1 MYTCFGYGEFTM
13 TDFNSV
19 LKFSLG
25 VDQLSFEM
33 DGQNS
38 QLDQGLSYIQ
48 SNSIRHGVL
57 DELAIESM
65 VYVIEELLE
74 SVQMKYA
81 QPKIATTSD
90 TLFQRVLALF
100 FPDQQQIDRV
110 QLESAFNTFV
120 ERREYYVSQVA
131 DDGLSSLVYFIV
143 LREMMHH
150 WNVLEIQ
157 LEQLDFE

>member
-1 MYTCFGYGEFTM
+1 M
-13 TDFNSV
+13 TDLDGV

-33 DGQNS
+33 DGQHI
-38 QLDQGLSYIQ
+38 QLDRGLSFIQ
-48 SNSIRHGVL
+48 SNSMRHGLL

-65 VYVIEELLE
+65 IYVIEELLE

-90 TLFQRVLALF
+90 VLFQRVLTLF

-120 ERREYYVSQVA
+120 ERREYYVSKVA

-150 WNVLEIQ
+150 WNVVEMK

>member
-1 MYTCFGYGEFTM
+1 M
-13 TDFNSV
+13 TDPNGV

-25 VDQLSFEM
+25 LDQLSFEM
-33 DGQNS
+33 DGQRIL
-38 QLDQGLSYIQ
+38 LDQGLSFIQ
-48 SNSIRHGVL
+48 SKSMRHGLL

-65 VYVIEELLE
+65 IYVIEELLE

-81 QPKIATTSD
+81 QPKTAATSD
-90 TLFQRVLALF
+90 ALFQKVLTLF

-120 ERREYYVSQVA
+120 ERREYYVSKVA
-131 DDGLSSLVYFIV
+131 DNCLFSLVYFIV

-150 WNVLEIQ
+150 WNVVEIQ
-157 LEQLDFE
+157 LKQLDFE

>member
-1 MYTCFGYGEFTM
+1 MADLDG
-13 TDFNSV
+13 V

-33 DGQNS
+33 DGQHI
-38 QLDQGLSYIQ
+38 QLDQGLSFIQ
-48 SNSIRHGVL
+48 SNRMSHGVL

-65 VYVIEELLE
+65 IYVIEELLE

-81 QPKIATTSD
+81 QPKTAVTSD
-90 TLFQRVLALF
+90 GLFQKILALLL
-100 FPDQQQIDRV
+100 PDQQQIDRV

-131 DDGLSSLVYFIV
+131 DDGLSSLIYFIV

-150 WNVLEIQ
+150 WNVVEIQ
-157 LEQLDFE
+157 FEQL

>member
-1 MYTCFGYGEFTM
+1 M
-13 TDFNSV
+13 TDLDGV

-25 VDQLSFEM
+25 VDQLSFEI
-33 DGQNS
+33 DGQHIL
-38 QLDQGLSYIQ
+38 LDQGLSYIQ
-48 SNSIRHGVL
+48 SNSMRHGLL

-65 VYVIEELLE
+65 IYVIEELLE
-74 SVQMKYA
+74 SVQMQYA
-81 QPKIATTSD
+81 QPKTAMTSD

-131 DDGLSSLVYFIV
+131 DDSLSSLIYFIV

-150 WNVLEIQ
+150 WNVVEIQ
-157 LEQLDFE
+157 FKQLNFE

>member
-1 MYTCFGYGEFTM
+1 MIDLNG
-13 TDFNSV
+13 V

-33 DGQNS
+33 DGKNI

-48 SNSIRHGVL
+48 SNSMRHGLL

-65 VYVIEELLE
+65 IYVIEELLE

-81 QPKIATTSD
+81 QLKTAMTSD
-90 TLFQRVLALF
+90 VIFQKVLALF
-100 FPDQQQIDRV
+100 FSDQQQLDRV

-120 ERREYYVSQVA
+120 ERREYYVSKVA
-131 DDGLSSLVYFIV
+131 DDGLSSLIYFIV

-150 WNVLEIQ
+150 WNVVEIQ
-157 LEQLDFE
+157 FEQLNFE

>member
-1 MYTCFGYGEFTM
+1 M
-13 TDFNSV
+13 TNLNSL

-25 VDQLSFEM
+25 LDQLSFEM
-33 DGQNS
+33 DGQNI

-48 SNSIRHGVL
+48 SNSMRHGLL

-65 VYVIEELLE
+65 IYVIEELLE

-81 QPKIATTSD
+81 QPKTAATSD
-90 TLFQRVLALF
+90 ALFQKVLTLF

-120 ERREYYVSQVA
+120 ERREY
-131 DDGLSSLVYFIV
+131 
-143 LREMMHH
+143 
-150 WNVLEIQ
+150 
-157 LEQLDFE
+157 

>member
-1 MYTCFGYGEFTM
+1 M
-13 TDFNSV
+13 TDLNDV
-19 LKFSLG
+19 LKFSFG

-33 DGQNS
+33 DGQHI
-38 QLDQGLSYIQ
+38 QLDQGLSFIQ
-48 SNSIRHGVL
+48 SKSMRHGLL

-65 VYVIEELLE
+65 IYVIEELLE

-81 QPKIATTSD
+81 QPKTAATSD
-90 TLFQRVLALF
+90 ALFQKVLTLF

-110 QLESAFNTFV
+110 QLESVFNTFV

-150 WNVLEIQ
+150 WNVVEIQ
-157 LEQLDFE
+157 LKQLDFE

>member
-1 MYTCFGYGEFTM
+1 M
-13 TDFNSV
+13 TNLNSL

-25 VDQLSFEM
+25 LDQLSFEM
-33 DGQNS
+33 DGQNI

-48 SNSIRHGVL
+48 SNSMRHGLL

-65 VYVIEELLE
+65 IYVIEELLE

-81 QPKIATTSD
+81 QPKTAMTSD
-90 TLFQRVLALF
+90 GLYQRVLALF

-131 DDGLSSLVYFIV
+131 DDSLSSLIYFIV

-150 WNVLEIQ
+150 WNVVEIQ
-157 LEQLDFE
+157 FKQLNFE

>member
-1 MYTCFGYGEFTM
+1 
-13 TDFNSV
+13 
-19 LKFSLG
+19 
-25 VDQLSFEM
+25 M
-33 DGQNS
+33 DGQNI

-131 DDGLSSLVYFIV
+131 DDSLSSLIYFIV

-157 LEQLDFE
+157 LEQLDFEWH

>member
-1 MYTCFGYGEFTM
+1 M

-33 DGQNS
+33 DGQNI

-90 TLFQRVLALF
+90 TLCQRVLALL

-131 DDGLSSLVYFIV
+131 DDSLSSLIYFIV

-150 WNVLEIQ
+150 WNVVEIQ
-157 LEQLDFE
+157 FEQLNFE

>member
-1 MYTCFGYGEFTM
+1 M
-13 TDFNSV
+13 TDLNAV

-25 VDQLSFEM
+25 IDQLSFEI
-33 DGQNS
+33 DGQHI

-48 SNSIRHGVL
+48 SNSIRHGLL

-65 VYVIEELLE
+65 IYVIEELLE
-74 SVQMKYA
+74 SVQMTYA
-81 QPKIATTSD
+81 QPKTAITSD
-90 TLFQRVLALF
+90 ALFQRVVALF

-120 ERREYYVSQVA
+120 ERREYYVSKVA

-150 WNVLEIQ
+150 WNVVAIRKSN
-157 LEQLDFE
+157 

>member
-1 MYTCFGYGEFTM
+1 M

-25 VDQLSFEM
+25 VDQLSVEM
-33 DGQNS
+33 DGQNI

>member
-1 MYTCFGYGEFTM
+1 M
-13 TDFNSV
+13 TDLNGV

-33 DGQNS
+33 DGQHIL
-38 QLDQGLSYIQ
+38 LDQGLSFIQ
-48 SNSIRHGVL
+48 SNSMRHGLL

-65 VYVIEELLE
+65 IYVIEELLE

-90 TLFQRVLALF
+90 VLFQRVLTLF

-120 ERREYYVSQVA
+120 ERREYYVSKVA
-131 DDGLSSLVYFIV
+131 DEGLSSLVYFIV

-150 WNVLEIQ
+150 WNVVEIQ

>member
-1 MYTCFGYGEFTM
+1 M
-13 TDFNSV
+13 TDLDGV

-33 DGQNS
+33 DGQHI
-38 QLDQGLSYIQ
+38 QLDRGLSFIQ
-48 SNSIRHGVL
+48 SNSMRHGVL

-65 VYVIEELLE
+65 IYVIEELLE

-81 QPKIATTSD
+81 QPKTATTSD
-90 TLFQRVLALF
+90 VLFQKVLTLF
-100 FPDQQQIDRV
+100 FPDQQLIDRV

-120 ERREYYVSQVA
+120 ERREYYVSKVA
-131 DDGLSSLVYFIV
+131 DDSLSSLIYFIM

-150 WNVLEIQ
+150 WNVVEMK
-157 LEQLDFE
+157 LEQL